1 MYSSLVENDGRT
13 ESVSTAAAWRRTQA
27 FSTLQTLWIL
37 FLAEEEKADTVPA
50 YEYEDN
56 AAVASADATF
66 LLRIM
71 VDTSCYTSAL

>member
-1 MYSSLVENDGRT
+1 M
-13 ESVSTAAAWRRTQA
+13 STAAAWRRTQA

-71 VDTSCYTSAL
+71 VAKLTTAALRRAKIVRSRLAR